1 MMAARDDLWGAFTP
15 EALRAPVTILREQ
28 ARLLGDK
35 TQHLIEAEVNTSAGG
50 GEFRHHFDVIVPAL
64 DDYRYRLFA
73 VWHGLEIYP
82 VYAGDSKQKL
92 STEAEFIEWLGRT
105 LSSAETRRVISSLLA
120 QVQQS

>member
-15 EALRAPVTILREQ
+15 EALRTPVTILREQ

-35 TQHLIEAEVNTSAGG
+35 TQHLIEAEVSTSARGRQ
-50 GEFRHHFDVIVPAL
+50 FRHHFDLVVPGL
-64 DDYRYRLFA
+64 DDYRFRLFEI
-73 VWHGLEIYP
+73 WHGLEIYP
-82 VYAGDSKQKL
+82 VYAGNDEEKL